1 MAMRIP
7 HEIRIR
13 RPGTHMPQPE
23 KVLDPR
29 GSPEEW
35 FGAEL
40 RVRRKA
46 AGFKTAPP
54 FAEKVQVS
62 VDVILKVEKG
72 VYRCPEDLAPKLD
85 EVLDTGGLFTRAWA
99 MVFGDA
105 DKRGAD
111 ADIPGPRQ
119 VKRAVQVREGRIL
132 GKGDPSASTRS
143 PDPVERRA
151 FLAIG
156 SLAALAPLEL
166 TRLFTP
172 AEPPPVPGQITPKE
186 VRQLL
191 DIAEGLHGWD
201 NAHGGGGLIG
211 QLSTNAMQWATRL
224 LAIDCPPPLRPD
236 FLAAVAR
243 LGLVAGASQFDVYR
257 HDDARL
263 AFKVA
268 VECADE
274 GRHWHLRA
282 KGYSFL
288 ARQAIWIGDPDEG
301 LTNAEKGLVRADRLT
316 ASERA
321 MLHAARARAFGK
333 LRNVQETLA
342 AVGAAD
348 HEFGQRRP
356 EDDPPWM
363 AYYDEAQH
371 SGDTAHALFD
381 LAVGVDG
388 HDPEQAGRRFQTAVR
403 GHGPAFTRSKAMSCT
418 KLASLVMVRGDPREG
433 AALGHKALELG
444 GGLTSLR
451 AADDLREL
459 GRFAARHPKVPEAVA
474 LQERITASLQT

>member
-1 MAMRIP
+1 
-7 HEIRIR
+7 
-13 RPGTHMPQPE
+13 MPQPE
-23 KVLDPR
+23 KTLDPNR
-29 GSPEEW
+29 SPEEW

-40 RVRRKA
+40 RLRRKA
-46 AGFKTAPP
+46 AGFKTAQP
-54 FAEKVQVS
+54 FAETVQVS
-62 VDVILKVEKG
+62 VDVVLKIEKG
-72 VYRCPEDLAPKLD
+72 VYRCPQDLAPKLD
-85 EVLDTGGLFTRAWA
+85 EVLQTGGLFERAWGMA
-99 MVFGDA
+99 FGDA
-105 DKRGAD
+105 DKRRAE
-111 ADIPGPRQ
+111 ADIPAPR
-119 VKRAVQVREGRIL
+119 RGERSVQTYGGRIL
-132 GKGDPSASTRS
+132 GRGDPSTSNGS

-172 AEPPPVPGQITPKE
+172 AELPPTPARITPKE
-186 VRQLL
+186 IRQLL
-191 DIAEGLHGWD
+191 DIANGLHGWD
-201 NAHGGGGLIG
+201 NAHGGGGLIS
-211 QLSTNAMQWATRL
+211 QMSTNAMQWATRL
-224 LAIDCPPPLRPD
+224 LSVDCPPTLKRE

-243 LGLVAGASQFDVYR
+243 LGLVCGASQFDVYR
-257 HDDARL
+257 HEDARL
-263 AFKVA
+263 AFRVA

-274 GRHWHLRA
+274 GQQWHLRA

-301 LTNAEKGLVRADRLT
+301 LTNAEKGLVRSDRLS

-321 MLHAARARAFGK
+321 MLHTARARAFGK

-348 HEFGQRRP
+348 DAFSQRRP

-371 SGDTAHALFD
+371 NGDTAHALWD
-381 LAVGVDG
+381 LAVGIDG
-388 HDPEQAGRRFQTAVR
+388 HDPAPAAQRFQTAVR
-403 GHGPAFTRSKAMSCT
+403 GHGPAFQRSKAISCT
-418 KLASLVMVRGDPREG
+418 KLASLVMRRGDPREG

-444 GGLTSLR
+444 DGLTSRR

-459 GRFAARHPKVPEAVA
+459 RRFAVSHTKIPEAAA
-474 LQERITASLQT
+474 LGERIAASLQT

>member
-7 HEIRIR
+7 REIRIR

-23 KVLDPR
+23 KPLDPSR
-29 GSPEEW
+29 SPEEW

-40 RVRRKA
+40 RLRRKA

-62 VDVILKVEKG
+62 VDVILKIEKG

-85 EVLDTGGLFTRAWA
+85 EVLQTGGLFTRAWA

-111 ADIPGPRQ
+111 ADIPAPRTGERTIQ
-119 VKRAVQVREGRIL
+119 AHGGRIL
-132 GKGDPSASTRS
+132 GKRDPSASTRS

-151 FLAIG
+151 FLALS
-156 SLAALAPLEL
+156 SLAALAPLEI
-166 TRLFTP
+166 TSLFTP
-172 AEPPPVPGQITPKE
+172 AEPPPVPGRITPKE
-186 VRQLL
+186 IRQLL
-191 DIAEGLHGWD
+191 DIADGLHGWD

-211 QLSTNAMQWATRL
+211 QLSANAMHWATRL
-224 LAIDCPPPLRPD
+224 LSVDCPSSLQPQ

-243 LGLVAGASQFDVYR
+243 LGLVCGASQFDVYR

-288 ARQAIWIGDPDEG
+288 ARQAIWIGDADDG
-301 LTNAEKGLVRADRLT
+301 LTQAEKGLVRSDRLT

-321 MLHAARARAFGK
+321 MLHTARARAFGK

-348 HEFGQRRP
+348 DAFGQRRP

-371 SGDTAHALFD
+371 NGDTAHALWD
-381 LAVGVDG
+381 LAVGIDG
-388 HDPEQAGRRFQTAVR
+388 HDPSQAGRRFQTAVR

-418 KLASLVMVRGDPREG
+418 KLASLVMFRGDPREG

-444 GGLTSLR
+444 EGLTSLR
-451 AADDLREL
+451 AADDVREL
-459 GRFAARHPKVPEAVA
+459 GRFAARHPRIPEAVA
-474 LQERITASLQT
+474 LRERITASLQA